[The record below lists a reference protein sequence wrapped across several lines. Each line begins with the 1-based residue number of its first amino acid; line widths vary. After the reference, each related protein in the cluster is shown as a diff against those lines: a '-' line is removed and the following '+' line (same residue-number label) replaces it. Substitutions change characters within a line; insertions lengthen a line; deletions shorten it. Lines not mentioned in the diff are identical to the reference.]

1 MFLLIETKLY
11 QFSKF
16 VLMMLINH
24 CVVTRA
30 FIIETVVSKLL
41 MPPPPSFFIS
51 FKMKAVNVNSK
62 PAINEQHSLPN
73 NREKPKAVIEMGLK

>member
-30 FIIETVVSKLL
+30 FIIETVVSKLS
-41 MPPPPSFFIS
+41 MPPPLFFIS

-73 NREKPKAVIEMGLK
+73 NREKPKAVT

>member
-1 MFLLIETKLY
+1 M
-11 QFSKF
+11 KF
-16 VLMMLINH
+16 WCLQISQEANQMILINH

-30 FIIETVVSKLL
+30 FIIETVVSKLS
-41 MPPPPSFFIS
+41 MPPPLFIS

-73 NREKPKAVIEMGLK
+73 NREKP